1 MLVLE
6 YFIYLADDRNFYN
19 INKLNFG
26 IVKTRVWKSFWA
38 NHPKAK
44 NAFFFLLKYGIFP
57 FFDDLWQQFHHQSS
71 LLK

>member
-19 INKLNFG
+19 KNKLNFG
-26 IVKTRVWKSFWA
+26 IVKTRVWNTFWA

-44 NAFFFLLKYGIFP
+44 NAFFFSLKIWHFPIF
-57 FFDDLWQQFHHQSS
+57 
-71 LLK
+71 